1 MRAGGDERPRAGC
14 LVLVVGP
21 SGAGKDTLMSIAAA
35 RLSALPRIVFGRRIV
50 TRAAD
55 GSEDHDSLTLE
66 AFEAAQARGE
76 FALAWR
82 AHGLGY
88 GVPNTALRR
97 LESGDT
103 LVFNVSRAVVG
114 AARAQFPRVQVVHVT
129 APAGVLESR
138 LKARGR
144 DGDIAGRL
152 ARSAEVSLRP
162 EAELIIQNVGAR
174 EASAEILVRFLI
186 ETLS

>member
-1 MRAGGDERPRAGC
+1 M
-14 LVLVVGP
+14 
-21 SGAGKDTLMSIAAA
+21 
-35 RLSALPRIVFGRRIV
+35 
-50 TRAAD
+50 
-55 GSEDHDSLTLE
+55 
-66 AFEAAQARGE
+66 
-76 FALAWR
+76 AWR

-88 GVPNTALRR
+88 GVPNAALRR
-97 LESGDT
+97 IDAGDT

-129 APAGVLESR
+129 APADVSERR

-152 ARSAEVSLRP
+152 ARSAEISLRP
-162 EAELIIQNVGAR
+162 EAELVIQNVGAR
-174 EASAEILVRFLI
+174 EANAEIFVRFLI

>member
-1 MRAGGDERPRAGC
+1 
-14 LVLVVGP
+14 
-21 SGAGKDTLMSIAAA
+21 
-35 RLSALPRIVFGRRIV
+35 
-50 TRAAD
+50 
-55 GSEDHDSLTLE
+55 
-66 AFEAAQARGE
+66 
-76 FALAWR
+76 LAWR
-82 AHGLGY
+82 AHGHGY
-88 GVPNTALRR
+88 GVPRAALQR
-97 LESGDT
+97 LAAGDT

-114 AARAQFPRVQVVHVT
+114 AARAQFPKVRVVHVT
-129 APAGVLESR
+129 APPDILESR